1 LNVIHAAD
9 IRHLQQ
15 FADFL
20 PPGLFFRRAILSGHQ
35 PCGQAHNPE
44 AYQTNNK
51 DRPAGRKG
59 KKDEQKR

>member
-1 LNVIHAAD
+1 MLKHK
-9 IRHLQQ
+9 
-15 FADFL
+15 
-20 PPGLFFRRAILSGHQ
+20 